1 MSQRTPTI
9 TRRTALRSLFAGS
22 LLMPAVMSDLLGV
35 DTVAGAGVVD
45 PLAPRSPHFPGKAK
59 RVIFIFLTGGF
70 SHIDSFCHRPK
81 LSELAGKKLA
91 NGKFL
96 KRPDWEFKPRGQS
109 GTMVSELFP
118 HIAGVAD
125 DLCVVNSM
133 FSEHGNHFEATLG
146 MHTGSVTFSRP
157 SIGSWVSYGL
167 GTENRNLPSFMV
179 LAPYLPY
186 AGGQTWDSNFLPA
199 CHQGTRLIP
208 GDEPIA
214 NLARG
219 LPTKDLQDL
228 ELGLVRSLNDRH
240 RQGREAD
247 PLLSARI
254 KSFETAAGMQVEA
267 PAAFDLSGES
277 DATHELYG
285 LKRGEKKGFAWQ
297 ALVARRLSERGVRFI
312 ELIDSGSNHNWDAHG
327 NMAEHGPR
335 AKNVDQPIAALI
347 ADLKQRGMLDDTL
360 VVCTSEFGR
369 TPFVD
374 TADHKGREH
383 HPRCF
388 SSWLA
393 GGGSKPGVSY
403 GVPDDYGIE
412 VADQKVHVHDF
423 HATILHLLG
432 FDHERLTY
440 RHAGRDFRLT
450 DVHGEVVQGLLA

>member
-1 MSQRTPTI
+1 VIDMSL
-9 TRRTALRSLFAGS
+9 TRRAALRSLFAGS
-22 LLMPAVMSDLLGV
+22 LLMPAVFSDLLGA
-35 DTVAGAGVVD
+35 DRAPAD
-45 PLAPRSPHFPGKAK
+45 PLAPRPPHFPAKAK

-81 LSELAGKKLA
+81 LFEEAGKKIA
-91 NGKFL
+91 DRRFL

-118 HIAGVAD
+118 HLAGVAD
-125 DLCVVNSM
+125 DLCVVNSL

-179 LAPYLPY
+179 LAPHLPY

-208 GDEPIA
+208 GEEPIA
-214 NLARG
+214 NLNRA
-219 LPTKDLQDL
+219 LPSAGMQDL
-228 ELGLVRSLNDRH
+228 ELGLIRSFNDRH
-240 RQGREAD
+240 LKGREGD
-247 PLLSARI
+247 PLLAARI
-254 KSFETAAGMQVEA
+254 RSFETAAGMQQEA
-267 PAAFDLSGES
+267 PAAFDLGGES

-297 ALVARRLSERGVRFI
+297 ALVARRLAERGVRFI

-327 NMAEHGPR
+327 NMKEHGPM

-347 ADLKQRGMLDDTL
+347 KDLKSRGMLDETL
-360 VVCTSEFGR
+360 IVCTSEFGR
-369 TPFVD
+369 TPYVEN
-374 TADHKGREH
+374 ADNKGREH
-383 HPRCF
+383 HPKCF

-393 GGGSKPGVSY
+393 GGGSKPGISY
-403 GVPDDYGIE
+403 GVPDDHGIE
-412 VADQKVHVHDF
+412 VADKKVHLHDF

-432 FDHERLTY
+432 FDHERLTH

-450 DVHGEVVQGLLA
+450 DVHGNVVHDLIA